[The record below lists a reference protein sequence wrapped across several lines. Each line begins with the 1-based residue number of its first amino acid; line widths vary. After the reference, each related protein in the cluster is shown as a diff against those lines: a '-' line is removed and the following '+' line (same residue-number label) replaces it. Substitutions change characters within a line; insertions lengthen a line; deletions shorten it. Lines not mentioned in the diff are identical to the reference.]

1 MSDARLTTVV
11 RVFGALLRGEAGRR
25 LSPGRPRGPG
35 APLVRQRE
43 RARALR
49 VSLESLGP
57 FYMKVG
63 QMLATRP
70 DLVSAPVMEELQRL
84 HDHAAAEP
92 FSAFTSVL
100 EEELGPRWSR
110 MFAHV
115 RGGQPLGTAS
125 LAQVYGA
132 RMLDGREVVIKVQR
146 PGVQATVEEDM
157 RLLRRAARLIAYGA
171 PGLTATFDLEALL
184 GVLFD
189 AMRPEL
195 DFTREAGNMEE
206 ARPTVERFRTLY
218 VPAVVFA
225 SPRVLVQSMAPGCS
239 IRDFKRHDL
248 AADERLAIGSDLLA
262 LMHRG
267 YFVDRRFHAD
277 PHPGNILIQSD
288 GQAAVIDWGMVGRI
302 DRRTSAAVLLLM
314 LNLTLN
320 DGTGVANAWL
330 ETGRLTT
337 TADPAGFI
345 SDITAMVPQLATAT
359 LAELDFGQTLSAV
372 MRHSARRGIGVN
384 PAVAVLG
391 KSFAN
396 IDGSVRCL
404 APEVQFTQVIRQ
416 HLQAILLDLAEEL
429 LSPAFAGRSALE
441 AMMGLSEAGGQLR
454 AVANGL
460 SESGRG
466 GPLQTF
472 LPGGVRPAVRRAALL
487 AVAWAVLRRHSP
499 TACRPW
505 PPVQASPMHR

>member
-1 MSDARLTTVV
+1 MSDARLATVV
-11 RVFGALLRGEAGRR
+11 RVFGALLCGEAGRR
-25 LSPGRPRGPG
+25 LSSRRPRGPG
-35 APLVRQRE
+35 APLARQRE

-49 VSLESLGP
+49 ESLESLGP
-57 FYMKVG
+57 LYIKVG

-92 FSAFTSVL
+92 FPAFTPVL
-100 EEELGPRWSR
+100 EEELGPHWPR
-110 MFAHV
+110 MFACV
-115 RGGQPLGTAS
+115 QGGQPLGTAS

-132 RMLDGREVVIKVQR
+132 RLPDGREAVIKVQR
-146 PGVQATVEEDM
+146 PGVRITVEEDM
-157 RLLRRAARLIAYGA
+157 RLLRRAARLIAHGA
-171 PGLTATFDLEALL
+171 PGLTATLDLGALL

-195 DFTREAGNMEE
+195 DFTREARNMEE

-218 VPAVVFA
+218 VPAVLCA
-225 SPRVLVQSMAPGCS
+225 TPRVMVQSMAPGCS

-248 AADERLAIGSDLLA
+248 TADERLAIGSDLLA

-288 GQAAVIDWGMVGRI
+288 GRAAVIDWGMVGRI

-345 SDITAMVPQLATAT
+345 SDITAMVPHLATAT

-404 APEVQFTQVIRQ
+404 APEVQFTQVIRR

-441 AMMGLSEAGGQLR
+441 AMMGLSAAGGQLR
-454 AVANGL
+454 SLANGL
-460 SESGRG
+460 TDPGHS
-466 GPLQTF
+466 GPLQLF
-472 LPGGVRPAVRRAALL
+472 HPGARPAVRRAALL
-487 AVAWAVLRRHSP
+487 AVAWAVLRRHRP
-499 TACRPW
+499 TASRP
-505 PPVQASPMHR
+505 